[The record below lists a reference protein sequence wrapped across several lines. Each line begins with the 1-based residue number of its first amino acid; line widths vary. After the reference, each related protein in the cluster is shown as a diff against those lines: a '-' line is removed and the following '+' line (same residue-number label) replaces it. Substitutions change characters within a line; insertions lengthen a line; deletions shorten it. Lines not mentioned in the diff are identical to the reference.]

1 MLNLTPHAINI
12 YSTDGE
18 LLVEIQPSGTIAR
31 VEVENQIV
39 GNHNIE
45 DGVSIPVITRVA
57 GEVVGLPSDMKTPF
71 LVSGMV
77 LDCLG
82 SEYHGVAFAPDTG
95 STCIRDD
102 VGRILGVTRLV
113 TVAV

>member
-1 MLNLTPHAINI
+1 MLNLTPHSIHIHTNDGVIAIP
-12 YSTDGE
+12 
-18 LLVEIQPSGTIAR
+18 PSGTVAR

-71 LVSGMV
+71 LVSAMV

-95 STCIRDD
+95 ASCIRDEK
-102 VGRILGVTRLV
+102 GRIIGVTQLV